1 MRRGWQEE
9 LDRDLQLFIDRK
21 AFEQLPFWEQV
32 QEVAGSML
40 GYVAHLAAQ
49 ALPEILVFGVGV
61 LIWRAVVRRPLE
73 LQEKVIAGAVATI
86 PSVTGAFLGSN
97 LHVLGNYDHPGA
109 LANALAALSVAG
121 AVGALL
127 YLTVASALRLKS
139 KVLGTGVRWMAN
151 AALVLPIAST
161 HRVAQVSWD
170 EFIIGAAVLVVAG
183 MVVTFVLGCLFHLV
197 REALAASSSGGRE
210 QYQTAFEEFSRGQL
224 DTGLWAQCLA
234 KADGDEIVAKA
245 RYLKV
250 RAAELARLGS
260 GAADNKS
267 GS

>member
-86 PSVTGAFLGSN
+86 PSVTGAFLGSDVS
-97 LHVLGNYDHPGA
+97 LVGTYDAPGA
-109 LANALAALSVAG
+109 LTNALVALSVAG

-127 YLTVASALRLKS
+127 YRIISGSLQFEAKPLHVGAS
-139 KVLGTGVRWMAN
+139 WMAN
-151 AALVLPIAST
+151 AALMLSIAST
-161 HRVAQVSWD
+161 FRVAEVSWG
-170 EFIIGAAVLVVAG
+170 EFVIGAVSLLVAG
-183 MVVTFVLGCLFHLV
+183 AISAFALGCLFQLA
-197 REALAASSSGGRE
+197 RETVTFSNSGSRE
-210 QYQTAFEEFSRGQL
+210 HYQAAFEEFSRGQL

-245 RYLKV
+245 RYLKA
-250 RAAELARLGS
+250 RAAELARTGS
-260 GAADNKS
+260 GTSD
-267 GS
+267 GQTR